1 MNKCELLPSE
11 ALAVERVQAAE
22 DIWNTCDIDAV
33 VLSNT
38 IDCQWRSRVDFI
50 WGREQIRTFLSR
62 KWRREIEYR
71 VINELWAWSSKRVA
85 IRFSSEFRDDS
96 GTWFRVY
103 GNEDWEYD
111 DTGLVSRRFASA
123 NEHRIDEHERALR
136 WPPGIRPVG
145 HPSLSEL
152 GL

>member
-1 MNKCELLPSE
+1 MHKRELPLSE
-11 ALAVERVQAAE
+11 VLAVKMVQAAE
-22 DIWNTCDIDAV
+22 NAWNTRDLDAV

-62 KWRREIEYR
+62 KWRREIECR
-71 VINELWAWSSKRVA
+71 MISELWASSHKRIAV
-85 IRFSSEFRDDS
+85 RFSCEFRDDS

-111 DTGLVSRRFASA
+111 DTGLVSRRFTGT
-123 NEHRIDEHERALR
+123 NEHPIHEHERALR
-136 WPPGIRPVG
+136 WPLGARPAE
-145 HPSLSEL
+145 HPLLSEL